1 MTEDHQKEDSL
12 TLGIIGGSGLYS
24 MPGLQDT
31 QELILGT
38 PFGDPSSPIVVGT
51 LEGVQVAF
59 LARHG
64 IGHHISPSEVN
75 YRANIYAL
83 KSLGVE
89 RVLSITATGSLRE
102 DFEPGDI
109 VIPDQ
114 LFDFTKGRKR
124 SYFEGGLVA
133 HISVADPFCK
143 DWSKSVYQAVAAT
156 DATVRRG
163 GSMITIEGPRFSTRI
178 ESNTFRSWGI
188 ALIGMTAAPEAFLAL
203 EAELCYAA
211 LAHVTDYDVWHRSE
225 EPVTAE
231 MVFKIL
237 EGNTKIAEQSVLN
250 LIRNLPAER
259 DCDCENTL
267 AAALSTQPSA
277 INPAALERLGL
288 LVDKYLG
295 D

>member
-1 MTEDHQKEDSL
+1 
-12 TLGIIGGSGLYS
+12 

-38 PFGDPSSPIVVGT
+38 PFGEPSSPIVVGT

-64 IGHHISPSEVN
+64 IGHHLSPTEVN

-83 KSLGVE
+83 KSLGIE

-114 LFDFTKGRKR
+114 LLDFTKDRKR
-124 SYFEGGLVA
+124 TFFEGGLVA
-133 HISVADPFCK
+133 HVSVADPFCK

-156 DATVRRG
+156 EATVRKG

-188 ALIGMTAAPEAFLAL
+188 ALIGMTAAPEAFLAR

-211 LAHVTDYDVWHRSE
+211 LAHVTDYDVWHKSE

-237 EGNTKIAEQSVLN
+237 EGNTQIAEQSILN
-250 LIRNLPAER
+250 LVRNLPDER
-259 DCDCENTL
+259 ACDCENSL
-267 AAALSTQPSA
+267 AAALSTQRTA
-277 INPAALERLGL
+277 VNPAALERLGL
-288 LVDKYLG
+288 LVDKYFG
-295 D
+295 N